1 MRSKWRTWGLPLGIV
16 GFLGLLAGTAGG
28 VALPDPARER
38 PVKPRVGLT
47 VHEWGTF
54 LSVQGS
60 DGVTLGGMV
69 DSEEELPPF
78 VRERSLGGQNRACFN
93 MKVETPVTYFYT
105 DRPRVVKVRAD
116 MPAGT
121 LTHWYPHVRGLG
133 PALTRTEKVTPGGSY
148 LDWDAVELIPAG
160 SSRDAKGEPVPQP
173 REVAKNSTWQF
184 VRQTDSALV
193 KVANARKFGSPF
205 REYEKFLFYRGVG
218 AFELPLEVRDRGPLR
233 DGSEALVLRNRAGDP
248 LSAVVAVQVEKGTI
262 RFALLDGL
270 AGGAS
275 RTVLID
281 PGLTSR
287 KAIWSTKMS
296 LKDGVPQVKEAVVKM
311 LVKEGLY
318 VKEARAMV
326 NNWEHSYFRTDGLRM
341 LYPLP
346 RSVADT
352 TLPIRI
358 SPEPDQLVRV
368 MVGRVEVLTR
378 ARERQ
383 IENAV
388 ADLGARD
395 ARTRQA
401 AQATLD
407 QLGRLKEPALRRV
420 LAKTRSK
427 EVRERVEALV
437 KR

>member
-1 MRSKWRTWGLPLGIV
+1 M
-16 GFLGLLAGTAGG
+16 AGTAGG

-38 PVKPRVGLT
+38 PAKPRVGLT

-60 DGVTLGGMV
+60 DGVSLGGMV
-69 DSEEELPPF
+69 DSEEELPAF
-78 VRERSLGGQNRACFN
+78 VRERSLGGRNRACYN
-93 MKVETPVTYFYT
+93 TKVETPVTYFYT

-116 MPAGT
+116 MPRGT
-121 LTHWYPHVRGLG
+121 LTHWYPHVHAFG
-133 PALTRTEKVTPGGSY
+133 PALTSKEKVTPGGSY
-148 LDWDAVELIPAG
+148 LDWDAFELIPAG
-160 SSRDAKGEPVPQP
+160 YSRDAKGEPVPQP
-173 REVAKNSTWQF
+173 REVAKDSTWQF

-193 KVANARKFGSPF
+193 KVANARKFGAPF

-218 AFELPLEVRDRGPLR
+218 AFELPLEVRQFGPRR
-233 DGSEALVLRNRAGDP
+233 DGTEDMVLRNRGQDP
-248 LSAVVAVQVEKGTI
+248 LSAVVAVQVEKNTI
-262 RFALLDGL
+262 RFAVLDGL
-270 AGGAS
+270 AGGGS
-275 RTVLID
+275 RTVLFD

-287 KAIWSTKMS
+287 KAIWSAKMS
-296 LKDGVPQVKEAVVKM
+296 LKDGVPQVKEALVKV

-318 VKEARAMV
+318 LKEARAMV
-326 NNWEHSYFRTDGLRM
+326 NNWEKSYFRTDGLRM

-358 SPEPDQLVRV
+358 SPEPDQLIRV
-368 MVGRVEVLTR
+368 MVGRVEVLTP
-378 ARERQ
+378 AREQQ
-383 IENAV
+383 IESAV
-388 ADLGARD
+388 VDLGARD

-420 LAKTRSK
+420 LAKTTSK
-427 EVRERVEALV
+427 EVRERIEGLV